1 METHFTKILSLKYGS
16 WAGTDLGSVLPS
28 RVARLQVVCNTSVCI
43 TFDYSSLG
51 VISEKDR

>member
-16 WAGTDLGSVLPS
+16 WAGMDLGSVLPS